1 MKYIF
6 ILSFFL
12 FQAAFYSS
20 MGFADLVILLLNLYY
35 LVSKRIKLPKTKY
48 KNLLLVFFCWLLIE
62 PLFLSEFDVGFFVN
76 RILRLVN
83 LFLGVLIIPRVL
95 FRNKNDLFK
104 AIKFLC
110 IICGLLFILTMLEF
124 IMLKLGYN
132 FDIRLINRDIL
143 KVTTKPYSIYSEP
156 SILAIVLVIS
166 NFIIFSTKKRFN
178 KSKTYFNFFIYINI
192 ITILLT
198 LTFSGFIGLLSFLI
212 LTLKTKEKI
221 YVISSIFILSLF
233 ININVD
239 IINENF
245 TQRFDKIINNE
256 DGSANQRLIGSW
268 TVPFL
273 FLDNMYVGGGTGQE
287 IPFLRKLNL
296 IGQDNFS
303 GFNPKINNSLALIFL
318 ENGIIGLIIFLLLI
332 ISFYKV
338 HKLLP
343 ILILFYTFTAGS
355 YFSAVIWCAVI
366 IFISLSLN
374 NKQNSTNL
382 KFKVIKTPV

>member
-1 MKYIF
+1 MKYLF

-12 FQAAFYSS
+12 FQAAFYNS
-20 MGFADLVILLLNLYY
+20 MGYADLVILLLNLYY
-35 LVSKRIKLPKTKY
+35 LVSNRIKLPKTKY
-48 KNLLLVFFCWLLIE
+48 KNLLIVFFCWLLIE

-132 FDIRLINRDIL
+132 FDLRLINRDIP

-156 SILAIVLVIS
+156 SIFAIVLVCS

-198 LTFSGFIGLLSFLI
+198 FSFSGLAGLLLFVSLS
-212 LTLKTKEKI
+212 LKIKTNI
-221 YVISSIFILSLF
+221 FIISSIFISSLF
-233 ININVD
+233 INMNDGIFNDNVVV
-239 IINENF
+239 
-245 TQRFDKIINNE
+245 RFDKVINKE
-256 DGSANQRLIGSW
+256 DNSANQRLIGSW

-273 FLDNMYVGGGTGQE
+273 LLDNIYIGSGTGQE
-287 IPFLRKLNL
+287 IPFLEKFNL
-296 IGQDNFS
+296 TGQDNFS
-303 GFNPKINNSLALIFL
+303 GFNAKINNSLALIFL

-332 ISFYKV
+332 FSFYKV

-343 ILILFYTFTAGS
+343 LLILFYSFSSGS
-355 YFSAVIWCAVI
+355 YFAAVIWCVVI
-366 IFISLSLN
+366 IFISLSLID
-374 NKQNSTNL
+374 KQDSANL
-382 KFKVIKTPV
+382 KLNVRKTIL